1 MTTWVVKG
9 RGRATVITE
18 RVARVP
24 IVRRVRTPVKIPT
37 GAPGLRGVDGAP
49 GAPGQPGIDAA
60 GQTAPIPFAWGDA
73 ARVVYTPDRDGVL
86 AIVRI
91 QYTQAFNGAGASVVL
106 GTAADPDAAMPAA
119 WNHPYSLYEFEN
131 SPDLPLAEGEELVLT
146 IQPGT
151 ASAGAGLLFLT
162 FLPTE

>member
-1 MTTWVVKG
+1 MTNWIIRE
-9 RGRATVITE
+9 RGRATVVTE
-18 RVARVP
+18 RTARVP

-37 GAPGLRGVDGAP
+37 GAPGVRGAD
-49 GAPGQPGIDAA
+49 GAPGQPGIDAG
-60 GQTAPIPFAWGDA
+60 GQAAPVPFAWGDA
-73 ARVVYTPDRDGVL
+73 SRVVYTPERDGVL
-86 AIVRI
+86 ALVRI
-91 QYTQAFNGAGASVVL
+91 QYTQAFNGAGASVIL
-106 GTAADPDAAMPAA
+106 GTAADPDAAMPAT

-131 SPDLPLAEGEELVLT
+131 SPDLPLAQGEELVLT